1 MDVAT
6 LLAVVITVAVVVGA
20 ILTGSDLLT
29 FLNLPGLIIVL
40 GGTFA
45 ATLIKFSVGRVFG
58 ALRLG
63 VRTAVV
69 REAEN
74 PRDLINR
81 MIELA
86 TPMRRRG
93 PVALDNAE
101 VDHAFLKKGVQLCAD
116 GHDFEVIRKVL
127 TSDIERSVERHEQS
141 ERIFRGIGDSA
152 PAFGMIGT
160 LVGLVQMLS
169 NMQDPSAIGPGMA
182 VALLTTLYGALIA
195 YLIALPVADKLEAK
209 TGAERL
215 TMTLILEGVLQIQ
228 ARQHPAVLAELLEAY
243 LPESQQR
250 KARSDE
256 PEQASD
262 PSGEPESSGE
272 IL

>member
-1 MDVAT
+1 MSKE
-6 LLAVVITVAVVVGA
+6 I
-20 ILTGSDLLT
+20 GSD
-29 FLNLPGLIIVL
+29 
-40 GGTFA
+40 
-45 ATLIKFSVGRVFG
+45 
-58 ALRLG
+58 
-63 VRTAVV
+63 
-69 REAEN
+69 
-74 PRDLINR
+74 
-81 MIELA
+81 
-86 TPMRRRG
+86 
-93 PVALDNAE
+93 
-101 VDHAFLKKGVQLCAD
+101 
-116 GHDFEVIRKVL
+116 
-127 TSDIERSVERHEQS
+127 
-141 ERIFRGIGDSA
+141 
-152 PAFGMIGT
+152 
-160 LVGLVQMLS
+160 
-169 NMQDPSAIGPGMA
+169 SAIGPGMA